1 MDALI
6 YTAMSGAERV
16 LRAQQVH
23 ANNLA
28 NADTAGF
35 RANLELSS
43 SRQVE
48 GAGYAARHLN
58 QLGSDAVSA
67 REGTQRD
74 TGRELDVAVQ
84 GQGLF
89 AVQVTQGGAS
99 REAYTRAGNF
109 TVDADGQLRLG
120 QHAVLGEG
128 GAITLPPYSKLEIS
142 ADGVISVRSGDAV
155 ELQQVDRLKLVN
167 PEFSQLRK
175 DEAGL
180 LVARNGE
187 PLPADAGVRV
197 ASGRLEGSNVSAVEE
212 MVSTMNLSRDFEI
225 QMRLFKSA
233 DTMADAGNRLIRE

>member
-187 PLPADAGVRV
+187 PLPADASVRV

>member
-35 RANLELSS
+35 RANMALSS

-74 TGRELDVAVQ
+74 TGRELDVALQ
-84 GQGLF
+84 GPGLF
-89 AVQVTQGGAS
+89 AVQVTQGGEIH
-99 REAYTRAGNF
+99 EAYTRAGNF

-167 PEFSQLRK
+167 PEYSQLRK

-187 PLPADAGVRV
+187 PLAADAGVRV

-212 MVSTMNLSRDFEI
+212 MVATMNLSRDFEI

>member
-35 RANLELSS
+35 RANLELSG

-84 GQGLF
+84 GPGLF
-89 AVQVTQGGAS
+89 AVQVTQGGES

-142 ADGVISVRSGDAV
+142 ADGVVSVRSGDAV

>member
-28 NADTAGF
+28 NADTPGF

-58 QLGSDAVSA
+58 QLASDAVSA

-74 TGRELDVAVQ
+74 TGRELDVAIQ
-84 GQGLF
+84 GPGLF
-89 AVQVTQGGAS
+89 AVQVTQGGES
-99 REAYTRAGNF
+99 REAYTRAGSF

-128 GAITLPPYSKLEIS
+128 GAITLPPFSKLEIS

-167 PEFSQLRK
+167 PEFGQLRK

-197 ASGRLEGSNVSAVEE
+197 SSGRLEGSNVSAVEE
-212 MVSTMNLSRDFEI
+212 MVATMSLSRDFEI

>member
-1 MDALI
+1 MDAMI

-48 GAGYAARHLN
+48 GAGYAARHVNALDT
-58 QLGSDAVSA
+58 DAVSG

-84 GQGLF
+84 GPGLF

-99 REAYTRAGNF
+99 REAYTRAGAF

-120 QHAVLGEG
+120 AHAVLGEG
-128 GAITLPPYSKLEIS
+128 GAITLPAFSKLEIS
-142 ADGVISVRSGDAV
+142 ADGVVSVRAGDAA
-155 ELQQVDRLKLVN
+155 ELQQVDKLKLVN
-167 PEFSQLRK
+167 PAFSALRK
-175 DEAGL
+175 DESGL

-187 PLPADAGVRV
+187 PLAADPAVRV
-197 ASGRLEGSNVSAVEE
+197 ASGRLEGSNVSPVEE
-212 MVSTMNLSRDFEI
+212 MVATMNLSRDFEI

>member
-84 GQGLF
+84 GPGLF
-89 AVQVTQGGAS
+89 AVQVTQGGES

-142 ADGVISVRSGDAV
+142 ADGVVSVRSGDAV